1 MFIIIIFLLIIAI
14 ASSAAS
20 IESNKKDNKNNPP
33 LPCPSYT
40 TIKEFHNLITLPEVA
55 VPNKISFRSCVSRKR
70 ETVVASIEG
79 PGCVKLFWIV
89 LGTGNKDRPERC
101 VRTQDAMM
109 MILRIYYDDSST
121 PSVEAPLGAFFG
133 IYHNREDSWGNTK
146 SGYGADNS
154 LFKISENGAFTLIA
168 PLPFEKRIKI
178 TLVNEDPQNVS
189 MRAWAQVS
197 YDMYDPNCPFPETLR
212 FQAIYRMEDRRQLKS
227 IGELHEYKRSYHVGH
242 ARGSGYLLGFTL
254 GLTMNDRNDF
264 WFHNGA
270 EIIVLDHST
279 NPRVLKGTG
288 GEDLFG
294 TSCFFEKHHNFP
306 DWGFMYGNN
315 NETLSAYRWFISQFR
330 LPFTSEFSFDFGAS
344 RDFVQT
350 VLYWY
355 QRGPVLALNKHLPSL
370 AQRFGESTTADIS
383 KNNPMLPPP
392 TGFISYWNISR
403 TMPIALFEKAIGHL
417 RAARTN
423 YRSFLRPTFG
433 FLSVGEYIFTYHTN
447 EGYPKD
453 VFLWARGIYT
463 VRQLK
468 HLSNLT
474 LYVTHD
480 DPLVVYING
489 HIVYREV
496 NSLSGF
502 HSFRVD
508 TKKMKLG
515 QNEFL
520 VQFANRD
527 NTNSRAFLFGLQL
540 HLSDHLRNG
549 RLRKVI
555 YQNDRLIQQ
564 RGVGKLG
571 EPCTR

>member
-79 PGCVKLFWIV
+79 P
-89 LGTGNKDRPERC
+89 GTGNKDRPERC

-189 MRAWAQVS
+189 MRAWAQ
-197 YDMYDPNCPFPETLR
+197 
-212 FQAIYRMEDRRQLKS
+212 
-227 IGELHEYKRSYHVGH
+227 
-242 ARGSGYLLGFTL
+242 
-254 GLTMNDRNDF
+254 
-264 WFHNGA
+264 
-270 EIIVLDHST
+270 
-279 NPRVLKGTG
+279 
-288 GEDLFG
+288 
-294 TSCFFEKHHNFP
+294 
-306 DWGFMYGNN
+306 
-315 NETLSAYRWFISQFR
+315 
-330 LPFTSEFSFDFGAS
+330 
-344 RDFVQT
+344 
-350 VLYWY
+350 
-355 QRGPVLALNKHLPSL
+355 RGPVLALNKHLPSL

-392 TGFISYWNISR
+392 T
-403 TMPIALFEKAIGHL
+403 
-417 RAARTN
+417 
-423 YRSFLRPTFG
+423 
-433 FLSVGEYIFTYHTN
+433 
-447 EGYPKD
+447 
-453 VFLWARGIYT
+453 
-463 VRQLK
+463 
-468 HLSNLT
+468 
-474 LYVTHD
+474 
-480 DPLVVYING
+480 VYING

-549 RLRKVI
+549 RLRKEINIPSLKIVQEHALPSQSI
-555 YQNDRLIQQ
+555 YMKYR
-564 RGVGKLG
+564 R
-571 EPCTR
+571 